1 MKYFKILVNDAI
13 IGAITS
19 EEFMRYLPITDCFV
33 RATEQTGEYVTYE
46 GKFYRA
52 TWMRPIVHY
61 VDYTE
66 ALILAITK
74 EEYDIFR
81 AAIASNEPIEDDEEW
96 NEPEE
101 EPIPPVI
108 DPIEVETLE
117 FIRSSKINEMN
128 ASCRRTIES
137 GFDLELRGETHHFSL
152 TTQDQLNLM
161 SISVMAQTQDLI
173 PYHADGEESTFYT
186 TEEINQVIAA
196 ATSFKNYNLSY
207 YNALKAYINSLDTIE
222 AIAAITY
229 GTPIPDE
236 YKSDVLMV
244 LE

>member
-19 EEFMRYLPITDCFV
+19 EEFMRYLSITDCFV

-81 AAIASNEPIEDDEEW
+81 AAIDSNETIKDDEEW

-101 EPIPPVI
+101 EPVPPVI

-117 FIRSSKINEMN
+117 FIRSSKINEMS
-128 ASCRRTIES
+128 ATCRRTIES

-161 SISVMAQTQDLI
+161 SLSVMAQTQDLI

-186 TEEINQVIAA
+186 AEEINKIVSAA
-196 ATSFKNYNLSY
+196 NNFKIYNTTY
-207 YNALKAYINSLDTIE
+207 YNALKKYINALKTIE
-222 AIAAITY
+222 EISAIQY
-229 GTPIPDE
+229 GIDIPEE
-236 YKSDVLMV
+236 YKTSVLKS